1 MNSCLPNG
9 FSELERLG
17 DGSFGRVELI
27 QREEDGSLFALKVLE
42 KQGGIESA
50 DIEIESLNSIDSPFV
65 AHLYQ
70 VFRKTNS
77 ISLMIDPA
85 LGGSLRQRIA
95 EHREKNTP
103 MSSDEIYTIFTQILI
118 ALRDV
123 HKQKI
128 VHRDLGPANILFVY
142 QDPSKELRILL
153 VDFGVSAS
161 LKGKS
166 FLKGSVGTPSYMSPE
181 LAKGDLH
188 NEKTDVYSLGVIL
201 YEMCELQLPIK
212 KKGHKHFEFK
222 YHNEFSSLVHKMLDE
237 DQNQRP
243 SVSDILT
250 IQEFQKY
257 AKKYEGA
264 EGIRLTAHD
273 WNPISIEFNDI
284 EIDENFNFDD
294 LPPIDSTIPSGSGR
308 LLQSAPE
315 EVSNALFEAKLRNEQ
330 IIAERHEEQI
340 RINNEIKRQ
349 ERQKQQKWR
358 EQKEDLS
365 QHKNDYFQ
373 RLEQI
378 KSQKRDKQIKPGQI
392 NGQKQK
398 MLKTKMPSID
408 LNSSNNNEED
418 RAADDLER
426 TRFIL
431 EKQLGAEKLIEA
443 HRKLEKNMMLSP
455 AELQMTPKEF
465 DALSRLVRKEKDVY
479 GTV

>member
-1 MNSCLPNG
+1 MNFSLPSG

-27 QREEDGSLFALKVLE
+27 QREEDGYLFALKVLE

-50 DIEIESLNSIDSPFV
+50 DVEIESLNSIDSPFI

-70 VFRKTNS
+70 VFRKSNS

-85 LGGSLRQRIA
+85 LGGSLRQKIA
-95 EHREKNTP
+95 EHREKSTP
-103 MSSDEIYTIFTQILI
+103 MPTDMIYTIFTQMLL

-128 VHRDLGPANILFVY
+128 VHRDLGPANILFIY

-181 LAKGDLH
+181 LARGDSH

-201 YEMCELQLPIK
+201 YEMCELQLPAK
-212 KKGHKHFEFK
+212 KKGHKQFEFK
-222 YHNEFSSLVHKMLDE
+222 YHNEFANVILKMLNE
-237 DQNQRP
+237 DPSQRP
-243 SVSDILT
+243 SVVDILALSD
-250 IQEFQKY
+250 FSKH
-257 AKKYEGA
+257 AKKYEGLQR
-264 EGIRLTAHD
+264 ITLTAHD
-273 WNPISIEFNDI
+273 WNPVSIEFNDL

-308 LLQSAPE
+308 LLQSSPE

-330 IIAERHEEQI
+330 ILAERHEEQI

-349 ERQKQQKWR
+349 EKQTQQKWR

-378 KSQKRDKQIKPGQI
+378 KSQKRDKRINSGQI

-408 LNSSNNNEED
+408 LSNDSHGEED

-443 HRKLEKNMMLSP
+443 HRKLENDMMLSP
-455 AELQMTPKEF
+455 AELQITPKEF
-465 DALSRLVRKEKDVY
+465 DAISRLIRKEKEVY
-479 GTV
+479 GTA